1 MSLTTEPFTFR
12 PPQHHR
18 NLRLVLGI
26 LLSVLAIGGA
36 AFGAAV
42 IWLPRS
48 LTYEVTEGRI
58 VITSGLDIRPNR
70 WEYPLG
76 SITSATAVQLKPGKR
91 VNGTSLPG
99 YCSGH
104 FQFPD
109 IGDCTLA
116 TTCSPDAVVLHVN
129 REEWPFIITPGQREA
144 FLAALAGD
152 GQYSEK
158 VLFDDD
164 SGVWIGLKAITVL
177 GVAATLIVPL
187 LFFLSPS
194 RLRYRVTPGH
204 VEIDLTFSTK
214 RFSVSNCIARLY
226 NPETSSKVMGASLP
240 GYHSG
245 RFSLDGMA
253 TRVYATGLTEGILIE
268 SPDLRLFLS
277 PEDPHVFLEALRA
290 LGNMEIEQ
298 DDPERRQK

>member
-1 MSLTTEPFTFR
+1 MNLTTEPFTFR
-12 PPQHHR
+12 PPEHR
-18 NLRLVLGI
+18 KGLRLVLGI

-48 LTYEVTEGRI
+48 LNYEVGQGRV

-70 WEYPLG
+70 WEFPLE
-76 SITSATAVQLKPGKR
+76 SVTMATAVRLKPGKR

-104 FQFPD
+104 FRFPD
-109 IGDCTLA
+109 LGDCTLA
-116 TTCSPDAVVLHVN
+116 STCSPDAVVLHVGGGD
-129 REEWPFIITPGQREA
+129 RPIVITPGQQET
-144 FLAALAGD
+144 FLAALGGD
-152 GQYSEK
+152 GQYSET
-158 VLFDDD
+158 VLFDDG
-164 SGVWIGLKAITVL
+164 SGVWLGLKAMTAL
-177 GVAATLIVPL
+177 GVAVTLLIPL
-187 LFFLSPS
+187 IFFLSPS

-214 RFSVSNCIARLY
+214 RFSVSACIARLY
-226 NPETSSKVMGASLP
+226 DPETSSKVMGSSLP

-253 TRVYATGLTEGILIE
+253 TRVYATRLTDGVLIE
-268 SPDLRLFLS
+268 SPDLRLFLN
-277 PEDPHVFLEALRA
+277 PEDPHAFLEALRA
-290 LGNMEIEQ
+290 LGNMEIE
-298 DDPERRQK
+298 

>member
-18 NLRLVLGI
+18 NLRLVLGG
-26 LLSVLAIGGA
+26 LLSALAIGGA

-48 LTYEVTEGRI
+48 LNYEVAQGRV
-58 VITSGLDIRPNR
+58 VITSGLDIRPSR

-76 SITSATAVQLKPGKR
+76 SITSATAVHLKPGKR

-104 FQFPD
+104 FRFPD
-109 IGDCTLA
+109 VGDCILA
-116 TTCSPDAVVLHVN
+116 TTCSPDAVVLHVGPGE
-129 REEWPFIITPGQREA
+129 RPIVITPTQREA

-152 GQYSEK
+152 GEYSET
-158 VLFDDD
+158 VLFNDAG
-164 SGVWIGLKAITVL
+164 GVWLGLKVMTGL
-177 GVAATLIVPL
+177 GLAVTLFIPL
-187 LFFLSPS
+187 IFFLSPS

-214 RFSVSNCIARLY
+214 RFSVNNCIARLH
-226 NPETSSKVMGASLP
+226 NPETSSKVMGSSLP

-245 RFSLDGMA
+245 RFSLDGMT
-253 TRVYATGLTEGILIE
+253 TRVYATRLTEGVLIE
-268 SPDLRLFLS
+268 SPDLRLFLN
-277 PEDPHVFLEALRA
+277 PEDPHAFLEALRA
-290 LGNMEIEQ
+290 LGNMEIE
-298 DDPERRQK
+298 

>member
-1 MSLTTEPFTFR
+1 MSQPTEPFTFR
-12 PPQHHR
+12 PPEHR
-18 NLRLVLGI
+18 KGLRLFLGV
-26 LLSVLAIGGA
+26 LLSVFAIGGA

-48 LTYEVTEGRI
+48 LNYEVAKGHV
-58 VITSGLDIRPNR
+58 VITNGLDIRPSR

-76 SITSATAVQLKPGKR
+76 SITSATAVHLKPGKR

-104 FQFPD
+104 FRFPD

-116 TTCSPDAVVLHVN
+116 TTCSPDAVVLHVG
-129 REEWPFIITPGQREA
+129 EGVLPIVITPSQQEA
-144 FLAALAGD
+144 FLEALTGD
-152 GQYSEK
+152 GQYSET

-164 SGVWIGLKAITVL
+164 SGVWLGLKAMTGL
-177 GVAATLIVPL
+177 GVAVTLFIPL
-187 LFFLSPS
+187 IFFLSPS

-204 VEIDLTFSTK
+204 VEIDLTFSSK

-226 NPETSSKVMGASLP
+226 DPETSSKVMGSSLP

-253 TRVYATGLTEGILIE
+253 TRVYATRMNDGILIE
-268 SPDLRLFLS
+268 SPDLRLFLN
-277 PEDPHVFLEALRA
+277 PEDPHAFLEALRA
-290 LGNMEIEQ
+290 LGEMEIE
-298 DDPERRQK
+298 

>member
-1 MSLTTEPFTFR
+1 MNLTTEPFTFR
-12 PPQHHR
+12 PPEYR
-18 NLRLVLGI
+18 KNLRLVLGG

-48 LTYEVTEGRI
+48 LNYEVTQGHV
-58 VITSGLDIRPNR
+58 VITSGLDIRPSR

-76 SITSATAVQLKPGKR
+76 SITSATAVRLKPGKR

-99 YCSGH
+99 YCTGH
-104 FQFPD
+104 YRFPD
-109 IGDCTLA
+109 LGDCTLA
-116 TTCSPDAVVLHVN
+116 TTCSPDAVVLHISGGGRPIV
-129 REEWPFIITPGQREA
+129 ITPGQRET
-144 FLAALAGD
+144 FLAALTGD
-152 GQYSEK
+152 GQYSER

-164 SGVWIGLKAITVL
+164 SGVWLGLKAMTAL
-177 GVAATLIVPL
+177 GAAVTLFVPL
-187 LFFLSPS
+187 IFFVSPA

-214 RFSVSNCIARLY
+214 RFSVSNCLARLY
-226 NPETSSKVMGASLP
+226 DPETSSKVMGSSLP

-253 TRVYATGLTEGILIE
+253 TRVYATRLTEGILIE
-268 SPDLRLFLS
+268 SPDLRLFLN
-277 PEDPHVFLEALRA
+277 PEDPHAFLEALRA
-290 LGNMEIEQ
+290 LGNMEIE
-298 DDPERRQK
+298 

>member
-1 MSLTTEPFTFR
+1 MNLTTEPFTFR
-12 PPQHHR
+12 PPEHR
-18 NLRLVLGI
+18 KGLRLVLGI

-36 AFGAAV
+36 AFGAAI

-48 LTYEVTEGRI
+48 LNYEVSQGRV
-58 VITSGLDIRPNR
+58 VITSGLDIRPSR
-70 WEYPLG
+70 REIPLG
-76 SITSATAVQLKPGKR
+76 SITSATAVHLKPGKR

-104 FQFPD
+104 FRFPD
-109 IGDCTLA
+109 VGDCTLA
-116 TTCSPDAVVLHVN
+116 TTCSPEAVVIHVGE
-129 REEWPFIITPGQREA
+129 RERPVVITPSQQEA
-144 FLAALAGD
+144 FLSAVAGD
-152 GQYSEK
+152 GHYSET
-158 VLFDDD
+158 VLFDDA
-164 SGVWIGLKAITVL
+164 GGIWLALKAMTAL
-177 GVAATLIVPL
+177 GLAVTLIIPL
-187 LFFLSPS
+187 LFFFSPS

-214 RFSVSNCIARLY
+214 EISVSNCIARIY
-226 NPETSSKVMGASLP
+226 NPETSSKVMGSSLP

-253 TRVYATGLTEGILIE
+253 TRVYATRLTDGILIE

-290 LGNMEIEQ
+290 LGNMEIE
-298 DDPERRQK
+298 